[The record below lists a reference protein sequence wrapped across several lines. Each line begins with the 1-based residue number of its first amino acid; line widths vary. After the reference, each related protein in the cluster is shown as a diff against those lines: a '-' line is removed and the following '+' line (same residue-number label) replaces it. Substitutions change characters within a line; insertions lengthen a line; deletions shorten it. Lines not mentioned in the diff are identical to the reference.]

1 MRAHLASAQGRYER
15 SGEGDLNRSGKGER
29 KARRGMVKGITAKEK
44 FGYGMGEVASGVVF
58 GLVQSVLQKYYT
70 DILGIGV
77 ISIMMLFILAR
88 FWDAADDTIWASGYS
103 FMKFRMLAEW
113 SGSIWCTTR

>member
-1 MRAHLASAQGRYER
+1 
-15 SGEGDLNRSGKGER
+15 
-29 KARRGMVKGITAKEK
+29 MVKGITAKEK

-88 FWDAADDTIWASGYS
+88 FWDAADDTIWGHIIAFLARKQHNIMYI
-103 FMKFRMLAEW
+103 FRVSNVYLSYMYRD
-113 SGSIWCTTR
+113 I